1 MTRTR
6 KWVSGT
12 AVLVLIVLVAGW
24 FLLVSPKKADA
35 AALQASA
42 LTQQGTNDGLRAK
55 VAQLKAQDAAKPQQE
70 AKLAT
75 FRQQVPETPAEPTLV
90 RKLSALAKQAN
101 VEFESLNV
109 VNPAGL
115 NVPNAPVADKDTV
128 LEQITVTMTVQGSYY
143 SVERFLNLIEGL
155 KRVMIITGFT
165 GNAISDASQ
174 GATADPTLHKFVISA
189 RVFTTTNPAAPA
201 PGTATTTKP
210 SSGNASP
217 TTVQ

>member
-24 FLLVSPKKADA
+24 FLLVSPKKSDA

-55 VAQLKAQDAAKPQQE
+55 VAELKAKDAAKPQQE

-115 NVPNAPVADKDTV
+115 NVPNAPASDKDTV

-143 SVERFLNLIEGL
+143 SAERFLNLIEGL

-165 GNAISDASQ
+165 GNAISDALNEQ
-174 GATADPTLHKFVISA
+174 PLI
-189 RVFTTTNPAAPA
+189 RPPFT
-201 PGTATTTKP
+201 
-210 SSGNASP
+210 SS
-217 TTVQ
+217 